1 MLVHPVIMGP
11 PVVLVVKHHV
21 LVKLHQVVEADALLA
36 YVLVHVLLYVL
47 EETVQLLVRVIVA
60 MVGVTLHAVL
70 YVELDQLGTV
80 MQHVLVELAMALV
93 QIHHTHVV
101 EAVRLTVQISVL
113 EAVLVALQHA
123 MVVALVAL
131 LHVVDAV
138 GTAHLHVVRLVEARL
153 HRII

>member
-1 MLVHPVIMGP
+1 MGP
-11 PVVLVVKHHV
+11 PVVLVVNHHA

-60 MVGVTLHAVL
+60 MVVVTQHAVL
-70 YVELDQLGTV
+70 YAELDQLVTV
-80 MQHVLVELAMALV
+80 MQHVLVELVMVLV
-93 QIHHTHVV
+93 QIHHTHVA

-113 EAVLVALQHA
+113 EAVPVALQHA

-131 LHVVDAV
+131 LHVADAAETV
-138 GTAHLHVVRLVEARL
+138 HLHVVHLAEVRL